1 MSAGIRL
8 QEMNDDTL
16 ATAALDA
23 AKYAQIFSAHVAAS
37 TLQKYWSVEDFS
49 AEDDDP
55 SNEVVVWHFDPQRQ
69 GSLPFS
75 VTWDDESVSIY
86 LTDTLVFWFDYL
98 EFSNPKHIAGEIY
111 TYCQMLMS
119 GQLSVLITKR
129 YDIPC
134 ASELLLH
141 RTQKNVASIYAST
154 DYPWDWSQADDSGYT
169 ADILANSFAIIPKI
183 FPKDSLLF
191 HSSEQTTL
199 RHISE
204 PLKPLTKG
212 LYTYIESERRFTGT
226 GKRHGESEWSF
237 FYKSWELWLCIGLV
251 LIGTW
256 AIGRFVLHTDVLRYA
271 HGIGLVLTALC
282 YAALLPLLRRK
293 ERLRAANPRHL
304 WIRLDTWLHDRI
316 YSWPPALLGGI
327 SLWLTFTPVLAK
339 KAGDYVSLYYY
350 TPAHQWAYLVPIL
363 LAGGCFLAFE
373 RRDAIRDFSYGMIA
387 AGNIV
392 FNVVN
397 AVLTNDDVDTPE
409 PYTSILM
416 VTHILSVGLA
426 VYIIGRWA
434 RRKARASGV
443 RNSLNEKF
451 RACLTAATAMANLA
465 GGALLIWAA
474 CRLPS
479 DLTDDMIEFGN
490 PLAYVTLFAIFT
502 VGYCLTLVWYA
513 MGKLRREIFF
523 RYVVYGMIIIGLAFG
538 FGTTDRVNS
547 MSGLTW
553 NLLLFGIGLP
563 LFFGLWLSIFSN
575 LDRKKF
581 LATQSR
587 ET

>member
-1 MSAGIRL
+1 M
-8 QEMNDDTL
+8 
-16 ATAALDA
+16 
-23 AKYAQIFSAHVAAS
+23 
-37 TLQKYWSVEDFS
+37 
-49 AEDDDP
+49 
-55 SNEVVVWHFDPQRQ
+55 
-69 GSLPFS
+69 
-75 VTWDDESVSIY
+75 
-86 LTDTLVFWFDYL
+86 
-98 EFSNPKHIAGEIY
+98 
-111 TYCQMLMS
+111 
-119 GQLSVLITKR
+119 
-129 YDIPC
+129 
-134 ASELLLH
+134 
-141 RTQKNVASIYAST
+141 
-154 DYPWDWSQADDSGYT
+154 
-169 ADILANSFAIIPKI
+169 
-183 FPKDSLLF
+183 
-191 HSSEQTTL
+191 
-199 RHISE
+199 
-204 PLKPLTKG
+204 
-212 LYTYIESERRFTGT
+212 
-226 GKRHGESEWSF
+226 
-237 FYKSWELWLCIGLV
+237 
-251 LIGTW
+251 
-256 AIGRFVLHTDVLRYA
+256 
-271 HGIGLVLTALC
+271 
-282 YAALLPLLRRK
+282 
-293 ERLRAANPRHL
+293 
-304 WIRLDTWLHDRI
+304 
-316 YSWPPALLGGI
+316 
-327 SLWLTFTPVLAK
+327 
-339 KAGDYVSLYYY
+339 
-350 TPAHQWAYLVPIL
+350 
-363 LAGGCFLAFE
+363 AFE

-416 VTHILSVGLA
+416 VTHILSVVLA

-465 GGALLIWAA
+465 GGALLIWTA
-474 CRLPS
+474 CRLHS
-479 DLTDDMIEFGN
+479 DLADDMIEFGT

-523 RYVVYGMIIIGLAFG
+523 RYIVYGMIIIGLAFG

-553 NLLLFGIGLP
+553 NLMLFGIGLP